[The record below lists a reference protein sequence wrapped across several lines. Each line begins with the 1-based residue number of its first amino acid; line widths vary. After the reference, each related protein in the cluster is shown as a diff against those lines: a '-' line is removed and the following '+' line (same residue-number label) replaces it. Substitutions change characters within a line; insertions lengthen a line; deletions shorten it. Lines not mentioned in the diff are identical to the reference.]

1 MARFILE
8 TDHPSRASLGKERV
22 SSSDNPSVYK
32 HRQANGSSIHT
43 SRIAIVRLVRPTIVD
58 SSSRRMIRLFAR
70 IYDIYT
76 QTDYHPS
83 YCSLPKLVADGL
95 SVSSINRANVFSKKL
110 SPVALSMASA
120 ILLLTV

>member
-32 HRQANGSSIHT
+32 YRQANGSSIHT

-70 IYDIYT
+70 IYT